1 VQAAEPFGLVLAEAM
16 ACGTPVAA
24 LDRGAVRE
32 VVDEGLTGGVYRS
45 VEELT
50 GNLSTV
56 LALDRSAVRRR
67 AVERFGIARM
77 VREYV
82 EVYEKMLA

>member
-1 VQAAEPFGLVLAEAM
+1 M

-32 VVDEGLTGGVYRS
+32 VVDDGVTGVIFDDLESMITGLHRVF
-45 VEELT
+45 
-50 GNLSTV
+50 N
-56 LALDRSAVRRR
+56 LDRQRVHDR

-77 VREYV
+77 VDEYID
-82 EVYEKMLA
+82 VYRRLIEMSRGAVR